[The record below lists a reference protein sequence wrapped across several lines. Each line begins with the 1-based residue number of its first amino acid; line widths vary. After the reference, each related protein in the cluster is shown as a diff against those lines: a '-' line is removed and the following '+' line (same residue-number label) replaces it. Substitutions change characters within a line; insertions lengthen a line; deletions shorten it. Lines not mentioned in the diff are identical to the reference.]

1 MGLTFTVFIFWA
13 SPETIFALKNTMLVC
28 CCATSLQFIFKFASW
43 SGFSVFN
50 ILLYL
55 FHLPKPELSPFSPCQ
70 HVSQQLIHGA
80 GYSTI
85 DSKQEEMKTATTD
98 STSKGIEGSSVNIK
112 VLFFAR
118 ARDLT
123 GLSDTQLEVSSGST
137 ALDCLDKL
145 ITMFP
150 NLSEIRGCMV
160 LALNEAYT
168 ADSAVVKDKDE
179 LAIIPPISGG

>member
-1 MGLTFTVFIFWA
+1 M
-13 SPETIFALKNTMLVC
+13 
-28 CCATSLQFIFKFASW
+28 
-43 SGFSVFN
+43 
-50 ILLYL
+50 
-55 FHLPKPELSPFSPCQ
+55 
-70 HVSQQLIHGA
+70 
-80 GYSTI
+80 

-98 STSKGIEGSSVNIK
+98 STSKGIGGSSVNIK